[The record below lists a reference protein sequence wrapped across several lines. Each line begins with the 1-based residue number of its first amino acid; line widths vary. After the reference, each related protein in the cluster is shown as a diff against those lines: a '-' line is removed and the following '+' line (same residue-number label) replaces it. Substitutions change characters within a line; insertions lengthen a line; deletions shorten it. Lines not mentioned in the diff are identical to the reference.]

1 MTEPI
6 VVDAS
11 AVVDLLLGNEL
22 GDAVGTRLKGHEL
35 HAPAHL
41 DAEVLSA
48 LGRLQRD
55 GRLTVAQVRSRLDA
69 LAEAPVERHFLAS
82 ILLGAWAR
90 RRNLRLVD
98 ALYVELAEQLGA
110 ALVTTDR
117 RLATSSTVA
126 EMVVP

>member
-1 MTEPI
+1 MTGPI

-11 AVVDLLLGNEL
+11 AIVDLLLGNEF
-22 GDAVGTRLKGHEL
+22 GDAVGTRLMGHEL

-55 GRLTVAQVRSRLDA
+55 GRLTVSQVRSRLDA
-69 LAEAPVERHFLAS
+69 LTEAPVERHFLAS

-98 ALYVELAEQLGA
+98 GLYVELAEQLGA
-110 ALVTTDR
+110 VLVTTDR
-117 RLATSSTVA
+117 RLATNSTVA
-126 EMVVP
+126 EVVIP